1 MYLKKQKQN
10 MNQKKSLKKDTNLNS
25 FFQSKKGKYSLISLL
40 VLSVLLISGLFTY
53 NLLKQ
58 DSDTAKAAN
67 TTATAFNP
75 SDCATYT
82 SNGGTNTAGVCF
94 VKMYEKNGQL
104 YRSLDI
110 APGELVNVRNYYNN
124 TTTASVTAANI
135 TDSMPANFTRVGAV
149 TNSYV
154 DATPVTLNNNVFTGQ
169 NLSVAPGA
177 GYFGYG
183 VDNTLTSSNLELGKK
198 RYLAVDQ
205 CNYTD
210 TANADNYSTR
220 NIRFS
225 STLITTTTCNISA
238 QTSFNQVATLF
249 TAGNRYITQG
259 QCNYYNPT
267 DDDNYSYRDVWE
279 YDNTLAT
286 TVTCASVTPSI
297 AQYLTN
303 ITSSVKDSL
312 GGRYLHQNQ
321 CNYARTRTNS
331 TIDTYT
337 YYDIIS
343 IDNTLTA
350 TANCDQNAELVNAT
364 VGTSDLS
371 DTTRGHGYISYSMQA
386 PTSGLTNGQQ
396 VGTTGTLNAGGAKTS
411 GTASS
416 LTITNVSTPNITYT
430 KLYSVDGGSTWS
442 PTVSANPGQ
451 SVLVR
456 LWNENTGGISSA
468 SANIKDSLPNT
479 FTYVAGSAKNCLNP
493 STTTITSP
501 DNTELVCDSGTAA
514 NKDTL
519 FSTLTNASGVS
530 PSAGLYDAAGTTVAS
545 GGTAYN
551 AVAGVKDIG
560 KMRYLNTFSCVRT
573 AQPNIN
579 RADIIA
585 FNAAVSFA
593 NTLNTILTPSC
604 VPGSV
609 DGANYTSWNVSDDP
623 NRAYGFDTLGDRYIH
638 GLTCTRQLGNDLVN
652 YFKTYGVNNNS
663 TETLPSYCAPG
674 SVDNAGY
681 TNWNNANFP
690 NQIQTKS
697 TLGNRYLHYLHCIRQ
712 NPTTLDF
719 MNYDSLYS
727 ADNLSS
733 IALSVAQGCTPG
745 EADVAGYVAINAV
758 GYPNEFTSVDTLD
771 ATRSKSYI
779 QYEMIIPAGTA
790 GGNYGT
796 QSTISSTATT
806 PEFTSVNSGT
816 NGSGI
821 TVTGDPAFSVKK
833 LLALPTSGTGASA
846 VCPTSTSSYST
857 TLSNTPAG
865 STICVRL
872 AYQNKTNGAVSNAAI
887 TDNDTNANNLIPNGN
902 AFTYIPNTTI
912 NCLTPASGDPI
923 CNTDSGMG
931 GAIPNSVWD
940 NTPLVADDNNVLNIT
955 PHAGFYGQASNSAT
969 GIMEMGKKRYAF
981 LTECQYTRSVYQPND
996 DFVRIQYNNPFTN
1009 TMNSSFTCPAGTS
1022 GFSLTTQPPS
1032 SYLEMIGKRYLIFA
1046 ECQYLRSAY
1055 QPNDDYSTVQYDLGF
1070 SNSAT
1075 GNAFACPAGTNGL
1088 TLANQPAN
1096 ESQDSLGGRYLAV
1109 KECQYIRSAYQPNDD
1124 YVTIQYNAGFTSNTS
1139 ITYTC
1144 PAGLSGFSLFNQSPV
1159 AYIDTLD
1166 PNNGTGYIQY
1176 KMLTPT
1182 NPTTSSITL
1191 PNVTL
1196 AGDGQ
1201 TTSTSA
1207 ATINFSSSPLTTTD
1221 IPSLTVT
1228 CGVGGTPGTVRV
1240 NTTTTCTFTL
1250 PTNKTLPNNFKLGIG
1265 NATPAGTC
1273 TVGTGINSSL
1283 VTCIN
1288 VPTGTLLGTQPINGQ
1303 IGTETITPTGETVNV
1318 IDSLCSTT
1326 NPCALFETAL
1336 TYSPTQALAKRYG
1349 ASGSTNSDNLILT
1362 LKDTRLEQS
1371 GFTTTCSIKY
1381 KFRTDTSYRILTTN
1395 STYNNTTGCTGNL
1408 LKANQLLFNVD
1419 FEITAITTNTTTNTT
1434 KNYLIYSN
1442 YDFKAGSI
1450 GVTSIGGSG
1459 L

>member
-1 MYLKKQKQN
+1 MSKPGQINNSKIKKEESKLDN
-10 MNQKKSLKKDTNLNS
+10 SKSNLSNTDNHQIVKNTKPTIAQ
-25 FFQSKKGKYSLISLL
+25 FLQSKKGKYSLISLL

-75 SDCATYT
+75 SDCATYA

-177 GYFGYG
+177 GYFGYAA
-183 VDNTLTSSNLELGKK
+183 DNTLTSSNLELGKK
-198 RYLAVDQ
+198 RYLDF
-205 CNYTD
+205 
-210 TANADNYSTR
+210 
-220 NIRFS
+220 IRC
-225 STLITTTTCNISA
+225 TLLTGSGGNTISPLPF
-238 QTSFNQVATLF
+238 TNTNNNGVATTQAECDSTIGWSSIPSLNSGSYKGIDTLGKRYADF
-249 TAGNRYITQG
+249 LRCQATYAGSTGNIVQLLSYT
-259 QCNYYNPT
+259 NT
-267 DDDNYSYRDVWE
+267 DNNGV
-279 YDNTLAT
+279 AT
-286 TVTCASVTPSI
+286 TQAQCDGSI
-297 AQYLTN
+297 GW
-303 ITSSVKDSL
+303 SSVPASNSGSLKGFDSL
-312 GGRYLHQNQ
+312 GKRYFDYHRCLSSGGGIIVSPVGYTNTNNNGVATTQAE
-321 CNYARTRTNS
+321 CDSTIGWNS
-331 TIDTYT
+331 TPANNSGSLKGFDT
-337 YYDIIS
+337 
-343 IDNTLTA
+343 L
-350 TANCDQNAELVNAT
+350 
-364 VGTSDLS
+364 
-371 DTTRGHGYISYSMQA
+371 DTTRGYGYISYSMQA
-386 PTSGLTNGQQ
+386 PTTGLTNGQQ
-396 VGTTGTLNAGGAKTS
+396 VGTTGTLTASGAKTS

-456 LWNENTGGISSA
+456 LWNENTGGLSST

-501 DNTELVCDSGTAA
+501 DNTELVCDSGTSTQ
-514 NKDTL
+514 KDSL

-545 GGTAYN
+545 GGTAFN
-551 AVAGVKDIG
+551 AISGTKDIG
-560 KMRYLNTFSCVRT
+560 KMRYVQQQVCNYVRT
-573 AQPNIN
+573 TEQAVVFDRILIQANNIPNFTVTPVTTLCPLTNTNPSYQLGTIQG
-579 RADIIA
+579 DS
-585 FNAAVSFA
+585 AV
-593 NTLNTILTPSC
+593 NT
-604 VPGSV
+604 V
-609 DGANYTSWNVSDDP
+609 
-623 NRAYGFDTLGDRYIH
+623 DTLGDRYSHQQVCNYIRQSDQAVVFDRYLVQANNNPILSITPVTTLCP
-638 GLTCTRQLGNDLVN
+638 LTNTNPSYQLGSVPGDSSINTIDTLGDRYVHQQVCN
-652 YFKTYGVNNNS
+652 YVRTSDQAVLFDRILIEANNNPNF
-663 TETLPSYCAPG
+663 TVTPVTTLCPFTNTNPSYQL
-674 SVDNAGY
+674 VD
-681 TNWNNANFP
+681 
-690 NQIQTKS
+690 S
-697 TLGNRYLHYLHCIRQ
+697 
-712 NPTTLDF
+712 
-719 MNYDSLYS
+719 
-727 ADNLSS
+727 
-733 IALSVAQGCTPG
+733 
-745 EADVAGYVAINAV
+745 AIN
-758 GYPNEFTSVDTLD
+758 TVDTLD

-796 QSTISSTATT
+796 QSTIASTATT

-821 TVTGDPAFSVKK
+821 TVAGDPAFSVKK

-865 STICVRL
+865 STVCVRL
-872 AYQNKTNGAVSNAAI
+872 AYQNKTSGAVSNARI
-887 TDNDTNANNLIPNGN
+887 RDEINNSPSG
-902 AFTYIPNTTI
+902 FTRVAGSTL
-912 NCLTPASGDPI
+912 NCLTPATGSEI
-923 CNTDSGMG
+923 CNTSAGMG
-931 GAIPNSVWD
+931 GAIDENSVWV
-940 NTPLVADDNNVLNIT
+940 TRVADPAPGQGGGSTDNQLDIT
-955 PHAGFYGQASNSAT
+955 PHAGFYGISSNSIT
-969 GIMEMGKKRYAF
+969 GVMEMGKKRYA
-981 LTECQYTRSVYQPND
+981 D
-996 DFVRIQYNNPFTN
+996 RI
-1009 TMNSSFTCPAGTS
+1009 SCVALS
-1022 GFSLTTQPPS
+1022 G
-1032 SYLEMIGKRYLIFA
+1032 
-1046 ECQYLRSAY
+1046 SAQETY
-1055 QPNDDYSTVQYDLGF
+1055 IQKF
-1070 SNSAT
+1070 SNLNST
-1075 GNAFACPAGTNGL
+1075 SPDGDC
-1088 TLANQPAN
+1088 
-1096 ESQDSLGGRYLAV
+1096 GG
-1109 KECQYIRSAYQPNDD
+1109 P
-1124 YVTIQYNAGFTSNTS
+1124 SNVAS
-1139 ITYTC
+1139 ITQIDTFAQRYAHRISCT
-1144 PAGLSGFSLFNQSPV
+1144 AYSGDAQEVYIQRYVNTTTINNGGDCTPTGV
-1159 AYIDTLD
+1159 ASIIAIDTLGLRYAHRVSCNALAGKPQELYIQLFSNILTTNNGGDCSTAGVASINVFDLLD
-1166 PNNGTGYIQY
+1166 PANGTGYIQY

-1182 NPTTSSITL
+1182 NPTSTSITL

-1196 AGDGQ
+1196 AGDNQ
-1201 TTSTSA
+1201 TTSTSP
-1207 ATINFSSSPLTTTD
+1207 ATINFTN
-1221 IPSLTVT
+1221 IPE
-1228 CGVGGTPGTVRV
+1228 VG
-1240 NTTTTCTFTL
+1240 
-1250 PTNKTLPNNFKLGIG
+1250 
-1265 NATPAGTC
+1265 
-1273 TVGTGINSSL
+1273 
-1283 VTCIN
+1283 
-1288 VPTGTLLGTQPINGQ
+1288 
-1303 IGTETITPTGETVNV
+1303 
-1318 IDSLCSTT
+1318 CSTT
-1326 NPCALFETAL
+1326 DPCALFETAL